1 MSTRLR
7 RGLEFGLGL
16 IILIGLIWFN
26 NLPSSDQPTP
36 SPNPSAT
43 IEISSRGLPSSTPQQ
58 ATSRPRQTAVATAKP
73 TTRPRQT
80 VMPTAK
86 PTTRPRPSPT
96 VAPTARA
103 TRTPERDSAGLRYVA
118 FGDLPIQAQATIR
131 LIEQGGP
138 FPYSKDGAIFNNR
151 EQILPSKPRGYYRE
165 YTVETPGSADRGAR
179 RIVAGDN
186 GELYYT
192 DDHYASFRRV
202 RQ

>member
-26 NLPSSDQPTP
+26 NLPSSDQPP
-36 SPNPSAT
+36 SPTTTAS

-80 VMPTAK
+80 AI
-86 PTTRPRPSPT
+86 PTTRPQPSPAA
-96 VAPTARA
+96 APTARA

-118 FGDLPIQAQATIR
+118 FGDLPIQAQETIE

-165 YTVETPGSADRGAR
+165 YTVETPSSADRGAR

>member
-26 NLPSSDQPTP
+26 NLPSTDQPP
-36 SPNPSAT
+36 SPIPTAT

-58 ATSRPRQTAVATAKP
+58 ATTRPRQTAVATAKP
-73 TTRPRQT
+73 TSRPRQT
-80 VMPTAK
+80 AMPTAK
-86 PTTRPRPSPT
+86 PTRPSPT
-96 VAPTARA
+96 IAPTVRA

-118 FGDLPIQAQATIR
+118 LGDLPIQAQETIE

>member
-1 MSTRLR
+1 MSTKLR

-26 NLPSSDQPTP
+26 NQPSSNQ
-36 SPNPSAT
+36 PSANPT
-43 IEISSRGLPSSTPQQ
+43 NAATLESSSRGLPSSTPQRQQ
-58 ATSRPRQTAVATAKP
+58 ATARPRQTATPTIKP

-80 VMPTAK
+80 AVPSKPTPRPTAQ
-86 PTTRPRPSPT
+86 
-96 VAPTARA
+96 A
-103 TRTPERDSAGLRYVA
+103 TRMPERDSAGLRYVA
-118 FGDLPIQAQATIR
+118 FGDLPIQAQETIE
-131 LIEQGGP
+131 LIEQDGP
-138 FPYSKDGAIFNNR
+138 FPYSKDGAIFSNR

>member
-26 NLPSSDQPTP
+26 NQPSSNQSSASPT
-36 SPNPSAT
+36 NAAT
-43 IEISSRGLPSSTPQQ
+43 LESSSRGLPSSTPQRQQ
-58 ATSRPRQTAVATAKP
+58 ATARPRQTAIPTTKP

-80 VMPTAK
+80 AVPSNPTPRPTAQ
-86 PTTRPRPSPT
+86 
-96 VAPTARA
+96 A
-103 TRTPERDSAGLRYVA
+103 TRMPERDAAGLRYVA
-118 FGDLPIQAQATIR
+118 FGDLPIQAQETIE
-131 LIEQGGP
+131 LIEQDGP
-138 FPYSKDGAIFNNR
+138 FPYSKDGAIFSNR